1 MEVRHGA
8 YLVVCLA
15 VRLTNRCSTSGFIY
29 DASGSYSW
37 AFYFGGIVI
46 LMAAATMSF
55 MPCVLRYDARRGLYH
70 FRPRTVTPNNR
81 DEQIGQVEVG
91 RNNELI
97 GERETPNSEL

>member
-1 MEVRHGA
+1 M
-8 YLVVCLA
+8 YQYIYITLS
-15 VRLTNRCSTSGFIY
+15 LTKWSTSGFIY

-70 FRPRTVTPNNR
+70 LQPQPVNDRSGGHNEQTGQTEVFPN
-81 DEQIGQVEVG
+81 
-91 RNNELI
+91 
-97 GERETPNSEL
+97 